1 MVGTYI
7 VLSAVGVVTIGRVVL
22 EKHLMKNDKVAAA
35 RLLSDGLYHGVRL
48 SGIAFIGYVFVR
60 IVMMF

>member
-7 VLSAVGVVTIGRVVL
+7 ALSAVGVVTIGGVVL
-22 EKHLMKNDKVAAA
+22 EKHLMKNDKVAAS

-48 SGIAFIGYVFVR
+48 SGIAFIGYVFIR